1 MAGRWRME
9 DSEEALE
16 GAQQVEDLLD
26 LPLLQRLA
34 QQRAQ
39 EIRILESDD
48 TFEFIQVCLHMRST
62 SRKDD
67 LLLGPGSPQASMC
80 TSVLTAACRLGKDS
94 LQHMLER

>member
-9 DSEEALE
+9 ESEEALT

-39 EIRILESDD
+39 EICILETDD
-48 TFEFIQVCLHMRST
+48 TFEFIQVRQRTASALISHVSAGPDSARPRLRDPQDCAAHAT
-62 SRKDD
+62 SLDHI
-67 LLLGPGSPQASMC
+67 L
-80 TSVLTAACRLGKDS
+80 V
-94 LQHMLER
+94 